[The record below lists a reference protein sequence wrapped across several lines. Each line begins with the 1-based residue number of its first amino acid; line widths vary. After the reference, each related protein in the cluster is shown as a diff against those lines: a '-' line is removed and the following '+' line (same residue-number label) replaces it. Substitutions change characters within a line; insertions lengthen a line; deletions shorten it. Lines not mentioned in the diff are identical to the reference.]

1 MRNADSKLFS
11 PLLLTPLTH
20 CGVKQSAMPVEYEEL
35 AAKLRRDNPLCPVLY
50 LGIASCSI
58 SAGAEET
65 RAAVLRWM
73 QEHHFQTELVETGCV
88 GLCSEEPILG
98 VRLPGKQ
105 RLFLSRVSA
114 QVVPEL
120 LSNLFGSTPDPL
132 CHSLLGQSREANA
145 DNWEGVPFLDE
156 HPFFRIQTRRVLRN
170 CGLIDPGSID
180 EYLAHDG
187 YKAFAKTLHTM
198 IPSEVCAEICESG
211 LRGRGGAGFPTGRKW
226 AAALNTLSNQ
236 KYMICNADEG
246 DPGAFMARAMIEGD
260 PHRVLEGLAIAS
272 YAIGANTA
280 YIYIRA
286 EYSLAIERLK
296 KAIGQASACGLLGEN
311 ILDSGFDLKIII
323 KQGAGAFVCGEETA
337 LLNSLEGKRGMPRPR
352 PPYPA
357 ESGLFDKPSV
367 VNNVETLANVP
378 DIIRLGKDFFG
389 SVGTERAKGTKV
401 FSLSGKIARSGLLE
415 VAFGTELRELV
426 VTAGG
431 GIPNGKKFKAL
442 QIGGPSG
449 ACLPAQHL
457 GLRLDYEALQE
468 VGAMLGSGG
477 VILMDED
484 NCMVDAAKFFM
495 DFIQRES
502 CGKCI
507 PCREGTRRMLEI
519 LMQVTSPYEAET
531 GFDALRRFKGVM
543 MLPRLARVIQ
553 DTSLCGLGKSAPNP
567 VLSVLR
573 WFREEFDAHV
583 YERRC
588 PAGVCKGLVKYRI
601 DPDKCRGCAV
611 CAAKCPV
618 NAIRGILHTAH
629 FIDPLLC
636 NGCGN
641 CKNACK
647 FGALSRD
654 DGSRGKH
661 CHV

>member
-1 MRNADSKLFS
+1 MSADVKRFS

-20 CGVKQSAMPVEYEEL
+20 SGVKLSVMPGEYEAL
-35 AAKLRRDNPLCPVLY
+35 TAKLRHDNPLVPVLY

-58 SAGAEET
+58 STGAEKT
-65 RAAVLRWM
+65 RCAMLRWLR
-73 QEHHFQTELVETGCV
+73 ESGVEAEFLEVGCI
-88 GLCSEEPILG
+88 GLCSEEPVLG
-98 VRLPGKQ
+98 IRLPGRQ
-105 RLFLSRVSA
+105 MLSFSRVTA
-114 QVVPEL
+114 QAVPGL
-120 LSNLFGSTPDPL
+120 LSNLLGPEPDPSR
-132 CHSLLGQSREANA
+132 HPLLGQAREPGAA
-145 DNWEGVPFLDE
+145 SWEGIPYLDE

-170 CGLIDPGSID
+170 CGVIDPCSID
-180 EYLAHDG
+180 EYLARDG
-187 YKAFAKTLHTM
+187 YKAFARALHTM
-198 IPSEVCAEICESG
+198 IPSEVCGEISASG

-260 PHRVLEGLAIAS
+260 PHRLLEGLAIAS

-286 EYSLAIERLK
+286 EYPLAVARLK
-296 KAIGQASACGLLGEN
+296 KAIDQASGRGLLGEN
-311 ILDSGFDLKIII
+311 ILDSGFDLKVLI

-337 LLNSLEGKRGMPRPR
+337 LLNSIEGKRGMPRPR

-357 ESGLFDKPSV
+357 ESGLFGKPSV

-389 SVGTERAKGTKV
+389 AVGTERSKGTKV

-426 VTAGG
+426 FTAGG

-449 ACLPAQHL
+449 SCLPEQYL
-457 GLRLDYEALQE
+457 GLRLDYESIRE

-519 LMQVTSPYEAET
+519 LMQITRPHEAEE
-531 GFDALRRFKGVM
+531 GYEALRRFKGVM

-567 VLSVLR
+567 VLSILR

-601 DPDKCRGCAV
+601 DPERCRGCAV
-611 CAAKCPV
+611 CAAKCAV
-618 NAIRGILHTAH
+618 HAIRGMPRAPHV
-629 FIDPLLC
+629 IDPELC

-641 CKNACK
+641 CISACK
-647 FGALSRD
+647 FGALFRD
-654 DGSRGKH
+654 DGCGEGRH
-661 CHV
+661 HA

>member
-1 MRNADSKLFS
+1 MSSEAKRFS

-20 CGVKQSAMPVEYEEL
+20 SGVKLTVMPDEYEAL
-35 AAKLRRDNPLCPVLY
+35 AAKLRHDNPSVPVLS

-65 RAAVLRWM
+65 REAILRWLR
-73 QEHHFQTELVETGCV
+73 ENGSDAELLEVGCV
-88 GLCSEEPILG
+88 GLCSEEPLLA
-98 VRLPGKQ
+98 VRLPGRQK
-105 RLFLSRVSA
+105 LSFSRVTA
-114 QVVPEL
+114 QAVPDL
-120 LSNLFGSTPDPL
+120 LSNLLGPEPEPSRHP
-132 CHSLLGQSREANA
+132 LLGQSRESGTAPWDGIPCLN
-145 DNWEGVPFLDE
+145 E

-170 CGLIDPGSID
+170 CGIINPCSID
-180 EYLAHDG
+180 EYLARDG

-198 IPSEVCAEICESG
+198 IPSEVCEEIRASG
-211 LRGRGGAGFPTGRKW
+211 LRGRGGAGFPTGQKW

-260 PHRVLEGLAIAS
+260 PHRLLEGLAIGS

-280 YIYIRA
+280 CIYIRA
-286 EYSLAIERLK
+286 EYSLAIARLK
-296 KAIGQASACGLLGEN
+296 KAIEQASACGLLGEN
-311 ILDSGFDLKIII
+311 ILDSGFDLKILI
-323 KQGAGAFVCGEETA
+323 KQGTGAFVCGEETA
-337 LLNSLEGKRGMPRPR
+337 LLNSIEGKRGMPRPR

-357 ESGLFDKPSV
+357 EHGLFGKPSV

-378 DIIRLGKDFFG
+378 DIIRLGKEYFG
-389 SVGTERAKGTKV
+389 TVGTEQSKGTKV

-426 VTAGG
+426 YTAGG

-449 ACLPAQHL
+449 ACLPEQHL
-457 GLRLDYEALQE
+457 GLHLDYESLRA

-519 LMQVTSPYEAET
+519 LMQLTCPHEAEE
-531 GFDALRRFKGVM
+531 GYDALRRFKGVM

-567 VLSVLR
+567 VLSILR

-588 PAGVCKGLVKYRI
+588 PAGVCRGLVKYRI
-601 DPDKCRGCAV
+601 DAEKCKGCGV
-611 CAAKCPV
+611 CAAKCAV
-618 NAIRGILHTAH
+618 HAIRGMPRMPH
-629 FIDPLLC
+629 FIDPQLC

-641 CKNACK
+641 CGKTCK

-654 DGSRGKH
+654 DGRGKEFR
-661 CHV
+661 HV

>member
-1 MRNADSKLFS
+1 MSRDRKIFTS
-11 PLLLTPLTH
+11 LLLAPLTH
-20 CGVKQSAMPVEYEEL
+20 NGVKQTAMPPEYEAL
-35 AAKLRRDNPLCPVLY
+35 TAGLRRDNPQNPVLY
-50 LGIASCSI
+50 LGMASCSI

-65 RAAVLRWM
+65 RDAVREWLRRN
-73 QEHHFQTELVETGCV
+73 QPSAELVEVGCI
-88 GLCSEEPILG
+88 GLCSEEPILD
-98 VRLPGKQ
+98 VRLPGRSK
-105 RLFLSRVSA
+105 LTFSKVSA
-114 QVVPEL
+114 PLVPEL
-120 LSNLFGSTPDPL
+120 LSNLFSGTPDPAR
-132 CHSLLGQSREANA
+132 HPVLGQSREAA
-145 DNWEGVPFLDE
+145 ALPWDNVPFLED

-170 CGLIDPGSID
+170 CGIIDPTSID
-180 EYLAHDG
+180 EYLARGG

-198 IPSEVCAEICESG
+198 IPSEVCEEVRDSG
-211 LRGRGGAGFPTGRKW
+211 LRGRGGAGFSTGRKW
-226 AAALNTLSNQ
+226 TAALNTLSNQ

-260 PHRVLEGLAIAS
+260 PHRLLEGLAIAS
-272 YAIGANTA
+272 YAIGASKA

-286 EYSLAIERLK
+286 EYPLAIERLK
-296 KAIGQASACGLLGEN
+296 RAVEQASAYGLLGEN
-311 ILDSGFDLKIII
+311 ILDSGFDLKIIV

-337 LLNSLEGKRGMPRPR
+337 LLNSIEGKRGMPRPR

-357 ESGLFDKPSV
+357 ESGLFGKPSV

-378 DIIRLGKDFFG
+378 DIIRKGREYFG
-389 SVGTERAKGTKV
+389 EVGTERSRGTKV

-415 VAFGTELRELV
+415 VAFGTELKELIL
-426 VTAGG
+426 TAGG

-449 ACLPAQHL
+449 ACLPEQYL
-457 GLRLDYEALQE
+457 SLPLDYESLRE

-477 VILMDED
+477 LILMDED

-519 LMQVTSPYEAET
+519 LMQVTRPREKENGY
-531 GFDALRRFKGVM
+531 DALKRFKGVM
-543 MLPRLARVIQ
+543 MLPRLAHVIQ

-567 VLSVLR
+567 VLSILR

-588 PAGVCKGLVKYRI
+588 PAGICKGLVKYRI
-601 DPDKCRGCAV
+601 EEKKCKGCGV
-611 CAAKCPV
+611 CVPKCPA
-618 NAIRGILHTAH
+618 NAIRGTHRAPHAIN
-629 FIDPLLC
+629 PLLC

-641 CKNACK
+641 CKAACK
-647 FGALSRD
+647 FGAIVRD
-654 DGSRGKH
+654 DGTGRNS
-661 CHV
+661 HV

>member
-1 MRNADSKLFS
+1 MSAEEKRFS
-11 PLLLTPLTH
+11 PLLLVPLTH
-20 CGVKQSAMPVEYEEL
+20 SGVKLRAMSPEYEAL
-35 AAKLRRDNPLCPVLY
+35 AAKLRHDDPSVPVLY

-58 SAGAEET
+58 SAGAGET
-65 RAAVLRWM
+65 RTAVQNWLR
-73 QEHHFQTELVETGCV
+73 ESGVEAELLEVGCA
-88 GLCSEEPILG
+88 GLCSEEPLLDI
-98 VRLPGKQ
+98 RLPGRQK
-105 RLFLSRVSA
+105 LSFSRVTA
-114 QVVPEL
+114 ETVPEL
-120 LSNLFGSTPDPL
+120 LSNLLGPEPDPSR
-132 CHSLLGQSREANA
+132 HSLLGQSREPGALP
-145 DNWEGVPFLDE
+145 WEGIPYRDD

-170 CGLIDPGSID
+170 CGIINPCSID
-180 EYLAHDG
+180 EYLARGG
-187 YKAFAKTLHTM
+187 YKAFARTLHTM
-198 IPSEVCAEICESG
+198 IPSEVCAEISASG

-246 DPGAFMARAMIEGD
+246 DPGAFMARSMIEGD
-260 PHRVLEGLAIAS
+260 PHRLLEGLAIAS

-280 YIYIRA
+280 CIYIHT
-286 EYSLAIERLK
+286 EYSLAVARLR
-296 KAIGQASACGLLGEN
+296 KAIAQASACGLLGEN
-311 ILDSGFDLKIII
+311 ILDSGFDLKILI
-323 KQGAGAFVCGEETA
+323 KEGAGAFVCGEETA
-337 LLNSLEGKRGMPRPR
+337 LLNSIEGKRGMPRPR

-357 ESGLFDKPSV
+357 ESGLFGKPSV

-378 DIIRLGKDFFG
+378 DIIRLGTDFFG
-389 SVGTERAKGTKV
+389 QVGTEQSKGTKV

-426 VTAGG
+426 FTAGG

-449 ACLPAQHL
+449 ACLPEQHL
-457 GLRLDYEALQE
+457 GLHLDYESIRA
-468 VGAMLGSGG
+468 VDAMLGSGG
-477 VILMDED
+477 LILMDED

-519 LMQVTSPYEAET
+519 LMQVTMPHEAED
-531 GFDALRRFKGVM
+531 GYDALRRFKGVM

-567 VLSVLR
+567 VLSILR

-601 DPDKCRGCAV
+601 DPAKCRGCTV

-618 NAIRGILHTAH
+618 HAIRGMPRAPHV
-629 FIDPLLC
+629 IDPELC

-641 CKNACK
+641 CAGACK
-647 FGALSRD
+647 FAALSRD
-654 DGSRGKH
+654 DGSRGGNS
-661 CHV
+661 HV